1 MLANFGAALL
11 APATLLA
18 LAGCGHSAQTLSAH
32 LSPGGWSAEERVLR
46 IGNES
51 SNTSAADAVSQCR
64 RIGSSSDAEV
74 KTISDL
80 CADSA
85 TTVGG
90 LKQMLSCNVGSSATT
105 GCALP
110 ALRSTASSLRDYN
123 AKSSR
128 LAAQLQGDCRR
139 FFTLGI
145 DRNQKLAAAS
155 EQLARDLQARGDGAT
170 AQSPHLALWQVAE
183 QSYAAGVGLSPSQ
196 VLMMVERCRP

>member
-1 MLANFGAALL
+1 M
-11 APATLLA
+11 PAVLLA
-18 LAGCGHSAQTLSAH
+18 LGGCGQSTQSVSAH

-46 IGNES
+46 IGSES
-51 SNTSAADAVSQCR
+51 PSTSALQAADQCR
-64 RIGSSSDAEV
+64 EIGSSSDAEARM
-74 KTISDL
+74 ISQL

-90 LKQMLSCNVGSSATT
+90 LKQMLSCNAGASTTSA
-105 GCALP
+105 CALP

-128 LAAQLQGDCRR
+128 LAAQLQGACRR
-139 FFTLGI
+139 FFTLGL

-155 EQLARDLQARGDGAT
+155 EQLAGDLQAAGGGAT
-170 AQSPHLALWQVAE
+170 LQSTHLALWQMAE

-196 VLMMVERCRP
+196 VLRMVERCRP